1 MLKPRKIGTRMRSRW
16 SACSA
21 DFKMAEEFIV
31 QYSVQSNPSYTT
43 NLALFTDVTN
53 SSELRQLI
61 IQGKIEAALLNA
73 SMVRSFHLYIY

>member
-1 MLKPRKIGTRMRSRW
+1 
-16 SACSA
+16 
-21 DFKMAEEFIV
+21 MAEEFIV
-31 QYSVQSNPSYTT
+31 QYSEQSNPSYTT